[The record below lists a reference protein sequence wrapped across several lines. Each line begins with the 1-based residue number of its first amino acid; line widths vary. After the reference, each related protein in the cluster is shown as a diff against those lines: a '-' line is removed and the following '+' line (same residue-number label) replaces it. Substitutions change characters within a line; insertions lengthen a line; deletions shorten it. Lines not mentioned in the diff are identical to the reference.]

1 LPMHARVR
9 LIPTAIMHSL
19 NLFSD
24 MKDIG
29 FIEEYDEDRRV
40 LLGRYQF
47 TDIIRATFI
56 DHRLVTVARSTKN
69 TFCLVVENPSSSGRG
84 MQAKI
89 HLTEASM
96 LSLMATIIIYY
107 NHKKIDVEQ
116 LMKVVND
123 KEFQEYEYMNANDV
137 EDEK

>member
-1 LPMHARVR
+1 
-9 LIPTAIMHSL
+9 
-19 NLFSD
+19 

-29 FIEEYDEDRRV
+29 YVQEVSEDGHH
-40 LLGRYQF
+40 LLRKLAF

-56 DHRLVTVARSTKN
+56 DHRLVTVARSTAN

-84 MQAKI
+84 VQAKI

-107 NHKKIDVEQ
+107 NHKKIDIEQ
-116 LMKVVND
+116 MMRVINE
-123 KEFQEYEYMNANDV
+123 KEFQEYEYLNAND
-137 EDEK
+137 EEGE

>member
-1 LPMHARVR
+1 
-9 LIPTAIMHSL
+9 
-19 NLFSD
+19 

-29 FIEEYDEDRRV
+29 YVEEISEDGRH
-40 LLGRYQF
+40 LLGKFAF

-56 DHRLVTVARSTKN
+56 DHRLVTVARTTAN

-84 MQAKI
+84 RQAKI

-107 NHKKIDVEQ
+107 NHMKIDIEQ
-116 LMKVVND
+116 LMRVVND
-123 KEFQEYEYMNANDV
+123 KEFQEYEYLNAY
-137 EDEK
+137 EDDNEKDNVQ